1 MGDKNHI
8 ELLAYDTTGVYSLEN
23 INKMIKE
30 IITERE
36 YNLENYNKL
45 LAQNKSLHNDIKI
58 LQDTNHNQKEEI
70 TKLKDELTNYK
81 PNVSAEE
88 RSALKRRQTIGD
100 HTKCSYILYAFECKE
115 FRYIH
120 GLSRFGE
127 LENRIKLH
135 KASYP
140 DGELKYKVE
149 VKYPFID
156 KLVSFIVKRRLQDIG
171 QNTIECSLEN
181 MKCVFDV
188 CSKLENILLTYDLHQ
203 VRDTLM
209 AFDNILTTNE
219 AISEDAGVPSV
230 HKARRPV
237 DQVNKD
243 TGAVIASY
251 PTLEAAGKSIGVTG
265 TAVGIALRTKNL
277 CKGFIF
283 RYAGISPEEQ
293 YKDQPVIKVCCSTGA
308 KTRFPNIAAAAL
320 DCKVSA
326 PGLRNRILTKVHR
339 DGFHWIWDNEC
350 THFEM

>member
-1 MGDKNHI
+1 
-8 ELLAYDTTGVYSLEN
+8 
-23 INKMIKE
+23 
-30 IITERE
+30 
-36 YNLENYNKL
+36 
-45 LAQNKSLHNDIKI
+45 
-58 LQDTNHNQKEEI
+58 
-70 TKLKDELTNYK
+70 
-81 PNVSAEE
+81 
-88 RSALKRRQTIGD
+88 
-100 HTKCSYILYAFECKE
+100 
-115 FRYIH
+115 
-120 GLSRFGE
+120 
-127 LENRIKLH
+127 
-135 KASYP
+135 
-140 DGELKYKVE
+140 
-149 VKYPFID
+149 
-156 KLVSFIVKRRLQDIG
+156 
-171 QNTIECSLEN
+171 
-181 MKCVFDV
+181 
-188 CSKLENILLTYDLHQ
+188 
-203 VRDTLM
+203 
-209 AFDNILTTNE
+209 
-219 AISEDAGVPSV
+219 VPSV